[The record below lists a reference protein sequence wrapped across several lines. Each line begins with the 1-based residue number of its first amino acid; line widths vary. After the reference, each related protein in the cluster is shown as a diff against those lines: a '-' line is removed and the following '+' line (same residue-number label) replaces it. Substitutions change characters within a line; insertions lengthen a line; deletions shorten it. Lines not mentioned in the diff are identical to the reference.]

1 MVSFYNIYKRLVHT
15 LNDKLAFSSPFDHF
29 WLIKIHIPVREVKL
43 MKSTQEENFKIFQ
56 QILYRLSNNLTS
68 FIIRMSLFNTFDI
81 FYRYYPLVY
90 LRRLQFKIP
99 AYIFFKPCIEIWQ
112 DRWCVLFEAF
122 FLKLLNEKSFIN
134 TNLCYSI

>member
-1 MVSFYNIYKRLVHT
+1 
-15 LNDKLAFSSPFDHF
+15 
-29 WLIKIHIPVREVKL
+29 

-99 AYIFFKPCIEIWQ
+99 AYIFLS
-112 DRWCVLFEAF
+112 RVLRSDKIDGAF
-122 FLKLLNEKSFIN
+122 
-134 TNLCYSI
+134 YSKHFF

>member
-1 MVSFYNIYKRLVHT
+1 MKIIGQFIYFLKAACPYTNRF
-15 LNDKLAFSSPFDHF
+15 KLPFSSPLDDF

-99 AYIFFKPCIEIWQ
+99 AYIFLSRVLRSDKIDGAFYWRHFFKKTIKRKIIY
-112 DRWCVLFEAF
+112 
-122 FLKLLNEKSFIN
+122 K
-134 TNLCYSI
+134 Y